1 MTVLATVL
9 TGAVRTY
16 QWTVRPVIGA
26 NCRFHPGCSE
36 YAIEAIA
43 AHGALRGAG
52 LAARRILR
60 CNPWNEGGY
69 DPVPNPES

>member
-1 MTVLATVL
+1 MTLATAAL

-16 QWTVRPVIGA
+16 QWTLRPLIGA
-26 NCRFHPGCSE
+26 NCRFYPGCSE
-36 YAIEAIA
+36 YAVEAIA

-60 CNPWNEGGY
+60 CNPWNEGGF